1 MTELKA
7 IGLVDI
13 TETNDV
19 EFTENGNPAMVK
31 VMTLKKDKFE
41 WFLSD
46 EFKKLR
52 EDFTP
57 VDNTRYMHE
66 EDPERQAATEA
77 ASAAEAAKTKAGL
90 GTEADD

>member
-7 IGLVDI
+7 IGLVDV
-13 TETNDV
+13 EDTNRI
-19 EFTENGNPAMVK
+19 EYTQNNNPSTVK

-52 EDFTP
+52 EDFRP
-57 VDNTRYMHE
+57 VDNRSHMHE
-66 EDPERQAATEA
+66 EDKEKQA
-77 ASAAEAAKTKAGL
+77 AAEAARGSKDRDRVNYICK
-90 GTEADD
+90 